1 MDNASSP
8 TPADGMIDGF
18 RVIRAMGNKS
28 PPSTLLVR
36 RSDGSDAA
44 VLKFIPRRSTERDAL
59 QAVDHPGICQ
69 LLKSGIF
76 EGHDYVL
83 LTYYGQQNLMERVK
97 DGITISSLMQFL
109 LADCRC
115 IGCAAPA
122 VDGAWRPAPRTCF
135 DYTPDSQ
142 PVLIDLGSA
151 YRLDDMDLLSSGG
164 QTGSAAYLSPEGISC
179 LIVITR

>member
-1 MDNASSP
+1 M
-8 TPADGMIDGF
+8 
-18 RVIRAMGNKS
+18 
-28 PPSTLLVR
+28 
-36 RSDGSDAA
+36 
-44 VLKFIPRRSTERDAL
+44 LKFIPRRSTERDAL

-109 LADCRC
+109 LQIA
-115 IGCAAPA
+115 
-122 VDGAWRPAPRTCF
+122 GALDALHRQGFAHGDLRPEHVLI
-135 DYTPDSQ
+135 TPNSQ

-164 QTGSAAYLSPEGISC
+164 QTGSAAI
-179 LIVITR
+179 